1 MLRALGQLGVTNAAE
16 LQPILGS
23 LATAVPIKKLL
34 LVLEMA
40 MTADRRVD
48 PARFTETLQHA
59 GILG

>member
-23 LATAVPIKKLL
+23 LATGVPIKKLL

-48 PARFTETLQHA
+48 PARVTETLQHA